1 MGSATDRGTDAG
13 TDGGNAAQTTKGHA
27 SWTCA
32 IKGSAIRGRHVI
44 GICKL
49 AFSLLSLSLSPCR
62 PQPPIPFLS
71 LPSNLK
77 LNQLVF
83 VASSVVVI
91 VVIFVVGLFFS
102 FFSFHFVGLSAV

>member
-1 MGSATDRGTDAG
+1 MDLRNQGLGYSGEACHWNMQACVFP
-13 TDGGNAAQTTKGHA
+13 
-27 SWTCA
+27 S
-32 IKGSAIRGRHVI
+32 
-44 GICKL
+44 
-49 AFSLLSLSLSPCR
+49 LSLSLSPCR

>member
-1 MGSATDRGTDAG
+1 MRFP
-13 TDGGNAAQTTKGHA
+13 
-27 SWTCA
+27 
-32 IKGSAIRGRHVI
+32 
-44 GICKL
+44 
-49 AFSLLSLSLSPCR
+49 FSLSLSLSPCR